1 MLDDKI
7 EQGSS
12 IIPFGLLSLSIA
24 TFLTGFTAIF
34 ESRTAMEPYFTLAL
48 LFGGV
53 GEFLAG
59 MWALAYRESM
69 VGTIFSFLG
78 LFYAW
83 FGLTNVLFQAPGIGK
98 MADVDAFS
106 TGMVFLVGGLLSLY
120 LWTASFRQPSGLK
133 LTLLFLWISFLLL
146 AADFFT
152 SLAIVGI
159 AGGISAILSSIIA
172 ATASFT
178 DLHRQAGLGEVPTV
192 DELAQK
198 AREKLAERVGP
209 VDELAR
215 KAREMLADKVG
226 PVDELARRAR
236 EKLADKIRPNDADR
250 KSTRL

>member
-24 TFLTGFTAIF
+24 TFLMGFTAIF
-34 ESRTAMEPYFTLAL
+34 QSRTAMAPYFTMAL

-59 MWALAYRESM
+59 MWAFAYRESV

-83 FGLTNVLFQAPGIGK
+83 FGLTNMFQASAVGK
-98 MADVDAFS
+98 IADADAFS
-106 TGMVFLVGGLLSLY
+106 TGMVFLIGGLLTLY
-120 LWTASFRQPSGLK
+120 LWTLSFRQPSGLK
-133 LTLLFLWISFLLL
+133 LTLLFLWTSFLLL
-146 AADFFT
+146 AANFFT
-152 SLAIVGI
+152 NFAIVGMV
-159 AGGISAILSSIIA
+159 AGISAILSSIIA

-178 DLHRQAGLGEVPTV
+178 DLRRQAGLGEVPTV
-192 DELAQK
+192 DELAQR

-215 KAREMLADKVG
+215 KAREMLADK
-226 PVDELARRAR
+226 
-236 EKLADKIRPNDADR
+236 IRPNGAPRPSDGIANR
-250 KSTRL
+250 EII